1 MLIIEN
7 RRSCSF
13 KCYNILISLYFISR
27 LNNSD
32 SFIPC
37 LHIFFPALQLQIPFL
52 PYCLF
57 CSVDFSNVVIARI
70 INAIN
75 SKHVSITALIF
86 SIISSLLQYVTSSS
100 SKFIFIT
107 IGTNPSPF
115 EHAQTISI
123 HSPHAGGDAD
133 IVQLSVISSY
143 FNPLPSCEG
152 RHGLTGAEKAIAADF
167 NPLPSCEGRLRRS
180 ADGDAGKSFQST
192 PLMRGE
198 TPRRRRRCRSQAI
211 SIHSPHAR
219 GDTGSTLVM
228 PSVLISIHSPHAR
241 GDRNRA

>member
-152 RHGLTGAEKAIAADF
+152 RHRRTDDQRASDAGIYRLSSCDKPLGRIPISIHSPHARGDCAEVLTAMLANHF
-167 NPLPSCEGRLRRS
+167 NPLPSCEGRRLAAVAA
-180 ADGDAGKSFQST
+180 ADRKRFQST

-198 TPRRRRRCRSQAI
+198 TQDRR
-211 SIHSPHAR
+211 
-219 GDTGSTLVM
+219 L
-228 PSVLISIHSPHAR
+228 
-241 GDRNRA
+241 

>member
-7 RRSCSF
+7 RKSCSF
-13 KCYNILISLYFISR
+13 KCYNILIFLYFISR

-70 INAIN
+70 INAIY
-75 SKHVSITALIF
+75 SKHVSITVLIF

-115 EHAQTISI
+115 EHI
-123 HSPHAGGDAD
+123 H
-133 IVQLSVISSY
+133 L
-143 FNPLPSCEG
+143 FEN
-152 RHGLTGAEKAIAADF
+152 
-167 NPLPSCEGRLRRS
+167 
-180 ADGDAGKSFQST
+180 
-192 PLMRGE
+192 
-198 TPRRRRRCRSQAI
+198 
-211 SIHSPHAR
+211 
-219 GDTGSTLVM
+219 
-228 PSVLISIHSPHAR
+228 
-241 GDRNRA
+241 

>member
-152 RHGLTGAEKAIAADF
+152 RQHKPPKIHPDLRQLTQQNHD
-167 NPLPSCEGRLRRS
+167 
-180 ADGDAGKSFQST
+180 T
-192 PLMRGE
+192 PLFRAL
-198 TPRRRRRCRSQAI
+198 QAPLGGAKPDI
-211 SIHSPHAR
+211 QGAKPPEKS
-219 GDTGSTLVM
+219 
-228 PSVLISIHSPHAR
+228 
-241 GDRNRA
+241 